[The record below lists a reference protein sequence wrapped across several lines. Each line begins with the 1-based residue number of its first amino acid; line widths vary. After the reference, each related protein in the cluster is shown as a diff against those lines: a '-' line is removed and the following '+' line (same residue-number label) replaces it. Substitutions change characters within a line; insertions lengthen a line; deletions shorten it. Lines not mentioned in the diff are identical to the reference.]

1 MVWKYIKI
9 FQLLLTIN
17 ILIIFQIKVI
27 NGKNIKNLQE
37 KSNLRFLWEENI
49 EYDTTYRDSEE
60 LESIQHCKDSD
71 YKYFIQYVT
80 GHNVTFDKNYSSKD
94 IVSFF

>member
-1 MVWKYIKI
+1 MIWKFIKI

-27 NGKNIKNLQE
+27 TSQNIKNLPQ
-37 KSNLRFLWEENI
+37 KLNLRVLLDENI
-49 EYDTTYRDSEE
+49 EYDTTYRDNEE
-60 LESIQHCKDSD
+60 LESIQHCKSSG

-80 GHNVTFDKNYSSKD
+80 GHNVTFDKNYNTKD